1 MGKRSEWADVRAALE
16 SAGFEVRMLQSGHYG
31 VFRGKARV
39 YTMPFSPSDWR
50 GYRNT
55 CAQIKRLLGVEIRQ
69 RPKKGQS

>member
-1 MGKRSEWADVRAALE
+1 
-16 SAGFEVRMLQSGHYG
+16 MLQSGHYG